1 MERILRYFLGT
12 FRGMLLISVS
22 AIPAQAGDS
31 SAIPKGEETLSLAG
45 EWKFSLDSKA
55 DGISAHGYPTNLPDT
70 IHLPG
75 TTEEAGKG
83 TPARNTGDTMH
94 LGRPFPYMGPAWYQK
109 DIVIPQEWKGKHI
122 TLFLERTKNS
132 TLWLDGKCEGTQD
145 SLATGHTYNLSETLS
160 PGQHQLTL
168 LVDNAKLPPGKGHQT
183 SDDTQTNW
191 NGVLG
196 RIELQSASRVWLDDV
211 RIDSDVEHH
220 LIKVRV
226 RIGNFTPDPASGTL
240 TLTAHSWD
248 NPNTGTLPTRSYIFN
263 DIRGGSVI
271 EADYDMGSD
280 VRLWNEFV
288 PGLYQLD
295 ATLEAHSGN
304 ETYAAGCR
312 QGFGMRDFSAH
323 GTQFRING
331 QTTMLRGKHDA
342 CTFPLTGYAPMD
354 VDSWKRVFMIAKSY
368 GINHYRFH
376 TWCPPE
382 AAFTA
387 ADIIGVYLQPEL
399 CNNGFGFDE
408 YFRAEARRI
417 LNAYGNHPSF
427 VMMSMGNE
435 TNSSHDKLADLVSNL
450 RVLDRRHL
458 YAQSSNY
465 ECGNSKLADG
475 DDYWTTM
482 RVAKGKEGAVRGSY
496 SHADLPLGNVQ
507 SGPAGTM
514 MDFSKAIHS
523 VPAPVIGHEIGQ
535 YQVFP
540 DFKEISKYRGVLKPW
555 NLEVFRDRL
564 KAAGMLDQ
572 GDSFFK
578 ASGALAAICYRED
591 IEAAL
596 RTHGMGGFQ
605 LLDLQDFPG
614 QGPALVGILDA
625 FMDSK
630 GIITPQ
636 SWREFCSETVPLAR
650 FQKYGWTTD
659 ETFSATVQ
667 VAHYGR
673 HTLGRAVIKW
683 TLEDSNGKQAT
694 GGQLLQKDIPQGS
707 LTDVGII
714 RIPLTEIAAP
724 QALSLTISI
733 DGTSIRNHYRLWVY
747 PSGKNMETPQRVTV
761 SRILDEATLNILA
774 DGGSV
779 VMFPE
784 PSKLENSVEGFFT
797 SDFWCYPMF
806 RRFCQTMKIPVAPGT
821 LGLLCDPKHPALAQ
835 FPTDFHSDWQW
846 FPIVMHSRAV
856 ILDETPASYRPLVQV
871 IDNFER
877 NHKLGLVFEAKVGPG
892 KLLVCSA
899 DLPGMPDQPEARQ
912 LRNSLLDYA
921 ASVKFSPTQE
931 LDAATLRRLLR

>member
-1 MERILRYFLGT
+1 
-12 FRGMLLISVS
+12 MLLISLS
-22 AIPAQAGDS
+22 AIPVSAGVTG
-31 SAIPKGEETLSLAG
+31 ANPVGQETLSLEG
-45 EWKFSLDSKA
+45 EWKFSLDNKA
-55 DGISAHGYPTNLPDT
+55 DGVSARGFPKVLPDT

-83 TPARNTGDTMH
+83 TPARNINDTTH
-94 LGRPFPYMGPAWYQK
+94 LSRPFPYTGPAWYQR
-109 DIVIPQEWKGKHI
+109 DIVIPEEWKGKPI
-122 TLFLERTKNS
+122 TLVLERTKNS
-132 TLWLDGKCEGTQD
+132 TLWVDGKCMGTQD
-145 SLATGHTYNLSETLS
+145 SLATGHAYELTNELP

-191 NGVLG
+191 NGVIG
-196 RIELQSASRVWLDDV
+196 RIELRADSRVWLDDV
-211 RIDSDVEHH
+211 RIDPDVEHH
-220 LIKVRV
+220 SIKVRV
-226 RIGNFTPDPASGTL
+226 MLGKLTPEPASGTL
-240 TLTAHSWD
+240 TLTTHSWND
-248 NPNTGTLPTRSYIFN
+248 PKNGMQPTRTYKFK
-263 DIRGGSVI
+263 DMTGGSVI
-271 EADYDMGSD
+271 EAVYDMGAN
-280 VRLWNEFV
+280 VRLWDEFS
-288 PGLYQLD
+288 PELYQLN
-295 ATLEAHSGN
+295 ATLEARSGN
-304 ETYAAGCR
+304 ETFTAGCR
-312 QGFGMRDFSAH
+312 EGFGMREFSAH

-354 VDSWKRVFMIAKSY
+354 VDSWKHVFMIAKSY

-387 ADIIGVYLQPEL
+387 ADILGIYLQPEL
-399 CNNGFGFDE
+399 CNNGFGSDE
-408 YFRAEARRI
+408 YFRAEGRRI
-417 LNAYGNHPSF
+417 LTAFGNHPSF
-427 VMMSMGNE
+427 VMMSLGNE
-435 TNSSHDKLADLVSNL
+435 TMHVRDKLVDIVRDL
-450 RVLDRRHL
+450 RALDQRHL
-458 YAQSSNY
+458 YTQASNY
-465 ECGNSKLADG
+465 DFDNPKLAAG

-482 RVAKGKEGAVRGSY
+482 RVAKGTDGAVRGSF
-496 SHADLPLGNVQ
+496 SHADIPLGHVQ

-514 MDFSKAIHS
+514 MDFSEAVHS
-523 VPAPVIGHEIGQ
+523 VPVPVIGHEIGQ

-564 KAAGMLDQ
+564 KTAGMLDQ
-572 GDSFFK
+572 GDDFFK

-614 QGPALVGILDA
+614 QGTALVGILDA

-636 SWREFCSETVPLAR
+636 AWREFCSETVPLAR
-650 FQKYGWTTD
+650 FTKYGWTTD

-667 VAHYGR
+667 VAHYGQ
-673 HTLGRAVIKW
+673 HSLGGAVIKW
-683 TLEDSNGKQAT
+683 TLEDSTGKQVAC
-694 GGQLLQKDIPQGS
+694 GQLPKKDIPQGS
-707 LTDVGII
+707 LTDMGNV
-714 RIPLTEIAAP
+714 RIPLTGIAAP
-724 QALSLTISI
+724 QALVLTTFI
-733 DGTSIRNHYRLWVY
+733 DGTSFRNHYRLWVY
-747 PSGKNMETPQRVTV
+747 PDGENMEFPHGITV
-761 SRILDEATLNILA
+761 IRILDESALKILA

-784 PSKLENSVEGFFT
+784 PSKLKNSVEGFFA

-806 RRFCQTMKIPVAPGT
+806 RKICEQVKMSVAPGT
-821 LGLLCDPKHPALAQ
+821 LGLLCDPKHPALAE

-846 FPIVMHSRAV
+846 FPIVMRSRAV

-899 DLPGMPDQPEARQ
+899 DLPGVPDQPEARQ
-912 LRNSLLDYA
+912 LRKSLLDYA
-921 ASVKFSPTQE
+921 ASREFAPTQE
-931 LDAATLRRLLR
+931 LDAATLLRLLR